1 MNRLQ
6 SGFQGWVTGQ
16 DKVDAVRLEM
26 AHGADHQKSIPLLFD
41 IQIGYQHVKIAGIDL
56 DQVLRHAYSDPHLK
70 AMLLQDGWQHHPDAV
85 LVIYIPNASVQ
96 NYARFHGWLLC

>member
-56 DQVLRHAYSDPHLK
+56 DQGLRDASSDPHLK
-70 AMLLQDGWQHHPDAV
+70 AMLLQDGWQHHPDAG
-85 LVIYIPNASVQ
+85 LVIDKQNAAGQ
-96 NYARFHGWLLC
+96 NHD